1 MIYLFIYT
9 YIFIYYL
16 SYYSTSEGLSEVVMG
31 LDEFAQATKRRPI
44 ILECSKEK
52 TNHIGLFKPT
62 SWCWSDYEEIPHVR
76 GQRSPS
82 KILGTEAAAAQLW
95 SNFGEIPHVQGQRI
109 RPSKMVGG
117 AKSHLESNPIPATD
131 TQRAQTNLVH
141 TRPQRPH
148 RDWDKT
154 VFECLLWRYGSAM
167 DCRRGR
173 GSGCSRFGY
182 GISPL
187 GWGHR

>member
-1 MIYLFIYT
+1 MYFLCYFFYKVIIYLSCVMIYLFIYT

-148 RDWDKT
+148 RD
-154 VFECLLWRYGSAM
+154 
-167 DCRRGR
+167 
-173 GSGCSRFGY
+173 
-182 GISPL
+182 
-187 GWGHR
+187 